1 MKKRNSETAF
11 KPITPE
17 LLSKYDAI
25 AMSETLNM
33 SEEQFVQLI
42 NDVCEDYGMQGTR
55 GTNEWGTKTFYFE
68 RTYH

>member
-1 MKKRNSETAF
+1 MKKRKGETSF

-42 NDVCEDYGMQGTR
+42 NDVCEDYGMQGTW
-55 GTNEWGTKTFYFE
+55 GTNEWGTEKILF
-68 RTYH
+68 

>member
-1 MKKRNSETAF
+1 MKKRKGETSF

-17 LLSKYDAI
+17 FLSKYDAI

-42 NDVCEDYGMQGTR
+42 NDVCEDYGIQGTR
-55 GTNEWGTKTFYFE
+55 GTKTFYFE
-68 RTYH
+68 LTYH

>member
-1 MKKRNSETAF
+1 MNKRNGETAF

-42 NDVCEDYGMQGTR
+42 DDVCEDYGMQGT
-55 GTNEWGTKTFYFE
+55 
-68 RTYH
+68 